1 MEFDWS
7 PYLMGG
13 ATRPDAI
20 SGLDPRMQNAL
31 RGFMVAAPEGLQIY
45 SAYRSPE
52 LQAQLYENALTR
64 YGSPE
69 AARKWVAPPGRSQH
83 NKGRAA
89 DLKYNGLRLDQ
100 APEWV
105 REWVR
110 ENAGAHGLDVP
121 MEWEPWQVELAGARG
136 MAASSPESQP
146 PQRQTER
153 LSPQVRNA
161 LAMYTEP
168 ERRPPPQFAMLDPNA
183 FMSRRRFA

>member
-1 MEFDWS
+1 MSEFDWS
-7 PYLMGG
+7 QYLIGG

-31 RGFMVAAPEGLQIY
+31 RSFMVAAPEGLQIY

-52 LQAQLYENALTR
+52 LQAQLYENALAK

-69 AARKWVAPPGRSQH
+69 AARKWVAPPGSSQH
-83 NKGRAA
+83 NHGRAA
-89 DLKYNGLRLDQ
+89 DLKYDGTRLDQ

-110 ENAGAHGLDVP
+110 ENAGAYGLDVP

-136 MAASSPESQP
+136 MPARSASA
-146 PQRQTER
+146 PQVTRTPA
-153 LSPQVRNA
+153 PQEPVRNA
-161 LAMYTEP
+161 FAMYGEP
-168 ERRPPPQFAMLDPNA
+168 ERRQPPQLAMLDANA